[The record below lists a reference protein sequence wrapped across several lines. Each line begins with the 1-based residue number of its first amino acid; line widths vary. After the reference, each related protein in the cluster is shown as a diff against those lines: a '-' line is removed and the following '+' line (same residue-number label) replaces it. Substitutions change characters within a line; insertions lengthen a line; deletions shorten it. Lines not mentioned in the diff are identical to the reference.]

1 MANVLKIFQS
11 IKNRLFG
18 HFPQISYSRSGEDL
32 IITELL
38 GNKMTGFFVD
48 VGAFHP
54 KDYSNTYKFYL
65 NGWRGINI
73 DANSSIIE
81 KFNKER
87 PKDINVCAGVALAE
101 EEKIFYKFKEDLSM
115 SSFSAKFAEDAISNS
130 ILTLSET
137 EVIKTKKLSQI
148 LEECN
153 VTQKIDLMSIDVEGL
168 DLEVLQSNNWEKYRP
183 KAIIIEIE
191 IGFESIQTSE
201 IYKFLVSVGYE
212 AVAYTYLSKK
222 IGNLIVLDGQ

>member
-1 MANVLKIFQS
+1 MANALKIFQS

-32 IITELL
+32 IVTELL

-73 DANSSIIE
+73 DANSSVIE

-87 PKDINVCAGVALAE
+87 PGDINVCAGVALAE

-130 ILTLSET
+130 ALTLSET

-148 LEECN
+148 LEECS
-153 VTQKIDLMSIDVEGL
+153 VTQKIDFMSIDVEGL

-191 IGFESIQTSE
+191 IGFEFVQTSE
-201 IYKFLVSVGYE
+201 IYKFLASVGYE